1 MLGVPA
7 ALMVLGMLAGANVLF
22 AAVLK
27 PVLIRLLPQTS
38 ARSFIAHLF
47 SLYYLFG
54 AALSGVSLALLFS
67 LPCVATIARLV
78 MSLCCLGYLM
88 AWRQLVPRL
97 VMFSNTHDGDAVQRM
112 DRAIQVLNT
121 AQWAVTTAVFIQ
133 TYQACG

>member
-1 MLGVPA
+1 MLGLPV
-7 ALMVLGMLAGANVLF
+7 ALLVLGMLAGANVLF

-27 PVLIRLLPQTS
+27 PVLIPLLPQRS
-38 ARSFIAHLF
+38 ARSFIAHML

-54 AALSGVSLALLFS
+54 ALLSGVSLVVLFS
-67 LPCVATIARLV
+67 LPCISTLARVV
-78 MSLCCLGYLM
+78 MSLCCIGYLL

-97 VMFSNTHDGDAVQRM
+97 VLFSDRHDSDAIVRM

-121 AQWAVTTAVFIQ
+121 AQWAVSTAVFIQ